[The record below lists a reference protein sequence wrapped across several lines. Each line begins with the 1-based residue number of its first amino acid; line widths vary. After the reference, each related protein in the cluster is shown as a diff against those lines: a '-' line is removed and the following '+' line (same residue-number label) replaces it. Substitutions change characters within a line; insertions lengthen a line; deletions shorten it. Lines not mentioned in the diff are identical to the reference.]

1 MLQSLFRMSLAMYTL
16 YLYNNHV
23 GKFSFILLVMLAMIF
38 SSLPIAAAVLPC
50 SCRAM
55 SFIWAVLEVAKPR
68 HMPRSPW
75 HDCDDAV

>member
-38 SSLPIAAAVLPC
+38 SSLHIADAVLSVVPDKGTK
-50 SCRAM
+50 
-55 SFIWAVLEVAKPR
+55 SFYLRVSAFFFFGF
-68 HMPRSPW
+68 
-75 HDCDDAV
+75 